1 MTRKIISDI
10 GIPLRSALEEHL
22 SKCPRSQKKLFAGFE
37 HMAEAMERSR
47 LNVSDLECREI
58 RNVNDNK
65 QEHLRNNTGTE
76 AQSDIRPCVSC
87 QLACRMLT
95 FCDGHTNIKSID
107 TTESGKL
114 DLVTHIEARRAVFRW
129 SASVVVAFCCSNCFL
144 HPRCAQI
151 TPHSNAT
158 KPLCRCQGNRPTS
171 ANHNPSPS
179 ISPGNC
185 CAPFHSI

>member
-1 MTRKIISDI
+1 
-10 GIPLRSALEEHL
+10 
-22 SKCPRSQKKLFAGFE
+22 
-37 HMAEAMERSR
+37 MAEAMERSR

-95 FCDGHTNIKSID
+95 FSDGHTNIKSID

-114 DLVTHIEARRAVFRW
+114 DLVTHIEARRAVFR
-129 SASVVVAFCCSNCFL
+129 
-144 HPRCAQI
+144 
-151 TPHSNAT
+151 
-158 KPLCRCQGNRPTS
+158 
-171 ANHNPSPS
+171 
-179 ISPGNC
+179 
-185 CAPFHSI
+185 